1 MGILSDLLG
10 GVAADLYSEIPTEIK
25 SLYTTALDQI
35 TAPDITF
42 QPFTVTSGLGG
53 VTAGPTGT
61 SYALSQQQQ
70 AIQDALMSS
79 ALGRFQNVPV
89 GAEDLR
95 IGGMQALRRGSAL
108 MDQGAFGRGLAEE
121 ASRRSYGLGEQFMGQ
136 AGMPTTDREAAVYE
150 RIRAAQRPEEERQRM
165 ALEERL
171 FAQGRGGVTT
181 SQYGGTPDQLA
192 MAPAQTEA
200 QNQAMLGAM
209 QQAQREQAQQA
220 ALGAQYTGMGADLA
234 SQRQALAQAGQ
245 AQALQA
251 MEAGQGLLGGG
262 LGLQQ
267 AQQALGI
274 GALQAGYAPQAAL
287 LSALSPAL
295 NVAGM
300 ADVARRQQG
309 EFDLEAALAN
319 LSGKVGQQA
328 ALGSLYGSM
337 FSGAGGLIGSL
348 SQSGG
353 EFLGSV
359 LGGNKPWWL
368 SDVSLKTN
376 IKAVGSLDNG
386 INLYTWDWTE
396 EGKRLASDTPTFGVL
411 AQEVQE
417 VMPEAVTRGDHG
429 YLMVNY
435 SKLI

>member
-1 MGILSDLLG
+1 MSWLSDLLG
-10 GVAADLYSEIPTEIK
+10 DITSGLIPEEIS
-25 SLYTTALDQI
+25 SLYTTPLTQLQS
-35 TAPDITF
+35 PDISF

-61 SYALSQQQQ
+61 AYTLSPQQQ
-70 AIQDALMSS
+70 AIQDALMGS

-95 IGGMQALRRGSAL
+95 MGGMQALRRGSAL
-108 MDQGAFGRGLAEE
+108 MDQGVFGAGMAED
-121 ASRRSYGLGEQFMGQ
+121 AARRSYGLGEQFMGQ

-181 SQYGGTPDQLA
+181 SQYGGTPEQLA
-192 MAPAQTEA
+192 MAQAQTEA
-200 QNQAMLGAM
+200 QNQAMLAAM

-220 ALGAQYTGMGADLA
+220 EIGARYTGMGADLA
-234 SQRQALAQAGQ
+234 SQRQALAEARQ

-251 MEAGQGLLGGG
+251 MEGGMGLLGGG
-262 LGLQQ
+262 LGLQE

-309 EFDLEAALAN
+309 EFDLETAMAN
-319 LSGKVGQQA
+319 LQGEMG
-328 ALGSLYGSM
+328 LRTGYGSLFGGVY
-337 FSGAGGLIGSL
+337 SGLLGGLGGLLTGS
-348 SQSGG
+348 
-353 EFLGSV
+353 
-359 LGGNKPWWL
+359 GNKPWW
-368 SDVSLKTN
+368 
-376 IKAVGSLDNG
+376 
-386 INLYTWDWTE
+386 
-396 EGKRLASDTPTFGVL
+396 
-411 AQEVQE
+411 
-417 VMPEAVTRGDHG
+417 MP
-429 YLMVNY
+429 
-435 SKLI
+435 

>member
-10 GVAADLYSEIPTEIK
+10 GVAADLYGEIPTEIK
-25 SLYTTALDQI
+25 SLYTTALDPI

-61 SYALSQQQQ
+61 AYALSPQQQ
-70 AIQDALMSS
+70 AIQDALMGS

-89 GAEDLR
+89 GAENLR
-95 IGGMQALRRGSAL
+95 MGGMQALRRGSAL
-108 MDQGAFGRGLAEE
+108 MDQGVFGAGLAED
-121 ASRRSYGLGEQFMGQ
+121 AARRSYGLGEQFMGQ
-136 AGMPTTDREAAVYE
+136 AGMPVTDREAAVYE

-181 SQYGGTPDQLA
+181 SQYGGTPEQLA
-192 MAPAQTEA
+192 MAQAQTEA

-220 ALGAQYTGMGADLA
+220 EIGARYTGMGADLA
-234 SQRQALAQAGQ
+234 SQRQALAQARQ

-251 MEAGQGLLGGG
+251 MEGGMGLLGGG
-262 LGLQQ
+262 LGLQE

-319 LSGKVGQQA
+319 LSGKVGQQS
-328 ALGSLYGSM
+328 ALGSLYSSM
-337 FSGAGGLIGSL
+337 FSGAGGLLGGLTSAGGSL
-348 SQSGG
+348 
-353 EFLGSV
+353 
-359 LGGNKPWWL
+359 
-368 SDVSLKTN
+368 
-376 IKAVGSLDNG
+376 LDTIIAKYG
-386 INLYTWDWTE
+386 
-396 EGKRLASDTPTFGVL
+396 
-411 AQEVQE
+411 
-417 VMPEAVTRGDHG
+417 
-429 YLMVNY
+429 
-435 SKLI
+435 